1 MKRIVSFVLVCTL
14 LAAVCLLS
22 ACGPTALKKDESG
35 GFVNP
40 KTDIAYYPA
49 ALNYYAKP
57 FGEDA
62 YARIELDNGGDDV
75 LLYAIEG
82 ADPERYLVSN
92 GYTVYCAAGA
102 ELPEL
107 KDLLCT
113 RVGIYDTQVASNDG
127 NITDAT
133 EIAALKKLHAEGSAT
148 TLNNVGIFFDETTQ
162 WYDLRFMGDGDCAGI
177 YYQLKYGVFDEDIL
191 ITELVERDENGYM
204 IDYYP
209 GVPYEIEQKTFE
221 GKEFI
226 VAVYNFGKEILC
238 DMTSGKCYRIDSS
251 LLSYVDSAESAQ

>member
-1 MKRIVSFVLVCTL
+1 MKRIVSLALACIL
-14 LAAVCLLS
+14 LFAACILC
-22 ACGPTALKKDESG
+22 ACKPTALKKDENG

-57 FGEDA
+57 FGEDP
-62 YARIELDNGGDDV
+62 YARIKLENGGEDV
-75 LLYAIEG
+75 LLYTIEG

-107 KDLLCT
+107 KDLPCI

-127 NITDAT
+127 NVTDAA

-148 TLNNVGIFFDETTQ
+148 TLSNLSLFIDDTTE
-162 WYDLRFMGDGDCAGI
+162 WYDFRFLGDGDYNGV
-177 YYQLKYGVFDEDIL
+177 YYQLKYGVFAEDVL
-191 ITELVERDENGYM
+191 ITELVERDANGYM

-221 GKEFI
+221 GREYI
-226 VAVYNFGKEILC
+226 VAVYNFGKEIMC
-238 DMTSGKCYRIDSS
+238 DMTSGKCYRLDNS
-251 LLSYVDSAESAQ
+251 LLSYLDSAENAQ